1 MICKFRT
8 LYYLQAF
15 AVSSIKFA
23 NNHIH
28 KYDLE
33 AKFFF
38 ADLANL
44 TSIWI
49 VLNSTINSHSDMAKV
64 YLSRNIQRLVDII
77 INFRMIN
84 RITH

>member
-1 MICKFRT
+1 M
-8 LYYLQAF
+8 
-15 AVSSIKFA
+15 SSIKFA
-23 NNHIH
+23 NYYIH

-33 AKFFF
+33 AKFF

-64 YLSRNIQRLVDII
+64 YLSRNMQRLVDII

-84 RITH
+84 QITH